1 MVLCSPH
8 VLVHLHTQVHAT
20 TLKKEREGRKGK
32 GGVVKGKGERYTKGL
47 VGNQGM
53 LLRIR

>member
-1 MVLCSPH
+1 M
-8 VLVHLHTQVHAT
+8 LVHLHTQVHAN
-20 TLKKEREGRKGK
+20 TLKKEREERKGK